1 MKKWQYLILALIFLV
16 VGLFSISS
24 KVFAQYTSQNYQINQ
39 VFFGNGGSLQS
50 SSNSYQAQVSIGE
63 LGVGNYKSNSYQ
75 IQAGFN
81 TSDKPV
87 LEVNVNG
94 GTFVLGDINGVL
106 YSNVASTNSTTFT
119 VENYLSHGYVVIIT
133 GNSPTDGPG
142 GHALNALATPT
153 QSNPGTEQFGIN
165 LIQNISPAVGTN
177 PQYLPNSTF
186 STGYAYGGYS
196 TPNYFEYVPNT
207 EIAYS
212 NSSSGQTQYTLSVL
226 ENISNSTPA
235 GVYTGSL
242 SVVAVPTF

>member
-1 MKKWQYLILALIFLV
+1 MKKWQYLFLSLIFLV

-24 KVFAQYTSQNYQINQ
+24 RVSAQYTSQNYQINQ

-94 GTFVLGDINGVL
+94 GTLVLGDVNGVL

-133 GNSPTDGPG
+133 GSAPTDGPG
-142 GHALNALATPT
+142 GHALNALTTPT

-165 LIQNISPAVGTN
+165 LIQNTSPAVGVN

-196 TPNYFEYVPNT
+196 SPNYFEYVPNT